1 MGELSGQPASEPE
14 CHSLTRKGWLIAD
27 DRLRMKNR
35 GDPTTA
41 IPGAA
46 TPGIAFHKGNNLRRG
61 MRDLGNVTL
70 HTFDEV
76 VAVLGRP
83 NALSSIGNGVELA
96 QWMAGGYHVAMSF
109 GPDGKCLGIDSEVS
123 V

>member
-1 MGELSGQPASEPE
+1 MIILSVIVAI
-14 CHSLTRKGWLIAD
+14 LLIAAV
-27 DRLRMKNR
+27 MSYGSN
-35 GDPTTA
+35 
-41 IPGAA
+41 AA
-46 TPGIAFHKGNNLRRG
+46 KGNNLRRG